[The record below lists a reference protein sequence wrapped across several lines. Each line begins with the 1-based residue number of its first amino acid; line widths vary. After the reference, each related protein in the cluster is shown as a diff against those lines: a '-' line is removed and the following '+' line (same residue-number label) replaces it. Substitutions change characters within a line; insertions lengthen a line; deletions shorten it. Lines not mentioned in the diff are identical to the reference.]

1 MSEAALWLTM
11 IAMGLIT
18 FALRASFIA
27 LSDRLKMPPL
37 VQRALRFVPMAV
49 LPAIVVPALVF
60 REGSLALTLSNEKLL
75 AGIFAGIVAWYTQSI
90 IWTLL
95 AGMVALWTLQAVF

>member
-1 MSEAALWLTM
+1 MSGAALWLTM

-27 LSDRLKMPPL
+27 FSDRLKLPFV
-37 VQRALRFVPMAV
+37 VQRALRFVPVAV

-60 REGSLALTLSNEKLL
+60 REGGLELTLSNEKLL
-75 AGIFAGIVAWYTQSI
+75 AGVLAGIVAWYTKSI